1 MLGHTTTVTSLQIR
15 SPTKG
20 LMTGVVG
27 DAWELQSDL
36 QEAEAI
42 DFLPM
47 GEPQGDRYSF
57 LRTEAFQTLEYFLG
71 NWRSSMFVGTYYF
84 SGKGFQKVGMVCL
97 LMEKFYGENDPQ
109 TKACA
114 EILVQGFKCL
124 YDRRAAGDCSGA
136 PPPLAYDQQ
145 WGGIVTTAGLTDIGC
160 TGGTDFGGACYNDHH
175 YHYGYYVVAA
185 AIAAKILPAY
195 RTDASFTAFVDSL
208 IRDTTNP
215 SRQDMHFPR
224 FRSFDWF
231 DLHSWSRG
239 VTPSADG
246 KDQEST
252 SEEVNLLY
260 GIHLWGG
267 VTSRPSLKRLG
278 TVMLSLAAASIREF
292 FLMKVDNPHHHPDF
306 ARNHVTGIYFQN
318 KATYTTWFGEN
329 IEYIHGIQMLP
340 LSPALQLT
348 RKRDFCEQEWTNILQ
363 HLPLPLSDPWS
374 SIINSG
380 SRAMV
385 KPDEA
390 YELLKSTDPGQ
401 VDDGL
406 TRVWA
411 LYWAA
416 VQDQYGGG
424 HISPTPSTPSTPS
437 PTPPPAVGTTCES
450 QLNNMACAGTE
461 CYSCGDRIDWLQTAE
476 GGSKSLIQA
485 RYEVC
490 GEFPSD
496 CGACGCR

>member
-1 MLGHTTTVTSLQIR
+1 VEFRVYAIFASGAFVGSDYQFSSSGVMNRNFDGWLRLARVKQSAETAVLDEHAQAVLIDFDLDVRDNGVVQYNFVKEGRLDVPLLHLAYAHHLSMLGPTARVTSLQIR

-124 YDRRAAGDCSGA
+124 YDRPAAGDCSGA
-136 PPPLAYDQQ
+136 PPPLAYDLQ
-145 WGGIVTTAGLTDIGC
+145 WGGIVTTAGLTDTGC
-160 TGGTDFGGACYNDHH
+160 MGATDFGGACYNDHH

-267 VTSRPSLKRLG
+267 VISRPSLKRLG

-292 FLMKVDNPHHHPDF
+292 FK
-306 ARNHVTGIYFQN
+306 
-318 KATYTTWFGEN
+318 
-329 IEYIHGIQMLP
+329 
-340 LSPALQLT
+340 
-348 RKRDFCEQEWTNILQ
+348 
-363 HLPLPLSDPWS
+363 
-374 SIINSG
+374 
-380 SRAMV
+380 
-385 KPDEA
+385 
-390 YELLKSTDPGQ
+390 
-401 VDDGL
+401 
-406 TRVWA
+406 
-411 LYWAA
+411 
-416 VQDQYGGG
+416 
-424 HISPTPSTPSTPS
+424 
-437 PTPPPAVGTTCES
+437 
-450 QLNNMACAGTE
+450 
-461 CYSCGDRIDWLQTAE
+461 
-476 GGSKSLIQA
+476 
-485 RYEVC
+485 
-490 GEFPSD
+490 
-496 CGACGCR
+496 